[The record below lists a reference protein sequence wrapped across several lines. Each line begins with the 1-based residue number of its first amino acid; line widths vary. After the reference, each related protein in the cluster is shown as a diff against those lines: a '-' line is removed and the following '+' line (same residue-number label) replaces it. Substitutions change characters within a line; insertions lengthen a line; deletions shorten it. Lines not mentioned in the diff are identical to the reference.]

1 MKERHHYP
9 LDSRRKRI
17 DLWVY
22 NCGGQNA
29 SQDLNCAL
37 AETNTAIPFFPPCA
51 TDLVHPAD
59 SFVISKIK
67 DDWTRR
73 WDIKK
78 LELIKSNE
86 CSYNVLV
93 RRLRSCRNLDAR
105 QRRADLCS
113 KSMICCGLSL
123 DATGFWHVKQL
134 TPELQAIIA
143 KYENYFE
150 GELGF
155 PPGVAAASM

>member
-22 NCGGQNA
+22 N
-29 SQDLNCAL
+29 
-37 AETNTAIPFFPPCA
+37 F
-51 TDLVHPAD
+51 HPAD

-67 DDWTRR
+67 DEWTRR
-73 WDIKK
+73 WYIKK
-78 LELIKSNE
+78 LKLIKSNE
-86 CSYNVLV
+86 CSHNVLG
-93 RRLRSCRNLDAR
+93 RRLRSCRILDAR
-105 QRRADLCS
+105 QRRADLRS

-123 DATGFWHVKQL
+123 DATGFWYVKQL
-134 TPELQAIIA
+134 KPEFQSIIA
-143 KYENYFE
+143 KYENYYE
-150 GELGF
+150 GELVF